1 MDSSETIDFVNLSS
15 RNFMATHQPLSEFT
29 SHYQAIRPTSPS
41 TTLPTSSHHSTHTQT
56 HHVLVPTP
64 TPLELAVHPT
74 VIPDISTS
82 SLVNK
87 VHLPHIPTPLQ
98 DDQNQQPAQ
107 IQQPTQIQELIQ
119 QEKEEQER
127 VRQLNTDKMNQLLQQ
142 QLRLAMNTLSF
153 HKTIITRKPYDA
165 MLKRGKYPHP
175 EQADY
180 GTLEVTPL
188 PRCRLI

>member
-1 MDSSETIDFVNLSS
+1 MDSSETGDFVNLSS
-15 RNFMATHQPLSEFT
+15 RNFMAAHQPLSEFT
-29 SHYQAIRPTSPS
+29 SHYQAIRATSPS
-41 TTLPTSSHHSTHTQT
+41 TTLSSSSHHSTHTQT

-107 IQQPTQIQELIQ
+107 IQQPTQIQQLIQ

-127 VRQLNTDKMNQLLQQ
+127 LRQLNTDKMNQLLQQ
-142 QLRLAMNTLSF
+142 QVGLAGAFTLLLQ
-153 HKTIITRKPYDA
+153 HITRKPYDA
-165 MLKRGKYPHP
+165 TLKRGKFPHP